1 MFYMNVW
8 SFFFFGLR
16 LLGPHCDFHYSHLKR
31 VHEVH
36 CETAKSGQCRHP
48 GVTAACII
56 FCICICQIYCS
67 FVHKLFVIFAEN
79 FGSQSCF
86 FSCGLGALS
95 CVDIVQQRSLIP
107 GHTPVPLSWDYFGNF
122 ESLWE
127 GGAGAV
133 SFHDHQLA
141 SSWIEKEIICQ

>member
-8 SFFFFGLR
+8 SFFFFGR
-16 LLGPHCDFHYSHLKR
+16 WLLGPHCDFHYSHLKR

-86 FSCGLGALS
+86 LVAMRLGLVLISCNNDLS
-95 CVDIVQQRSLIP
+95 SPVTPRS
-107 GHTPVPLSWDYFGNF
+107 PLSWDYFGNF

-133 SFHDHQLA
+133 SFHDHQPA
-141 SSWIEKEIICQ
+141 SSWINKEMICQ